1 MIQRVQ
7 SLYLLGAIT
16 MLVIVSFWGDFFD
29 YMTDEAFFRFNA
41 FGISKYTL
49 DGKELIEQ
57 TSLPVYS
64 VTLLLALF
72 ALFVLFSYKK
82 LNKQFAYSKLLWGLY
97 LLVLVGIVVWNY
109 FIAPGQV
116 TGKVI
121 QSNYSHSFYLLVI
134 GLPLAHLAHMGIR
147 KDKKTIDSLN
157 RLR

>member
-16 MLVIVSFWGDFFD
+16 MLVIASFWGDFFD
-29 YMTDEAFFRFNA
+29 YITDEAFFRFNA

-72 ALFVLFSYKK
+72 GLFVLFSYKK

-121 QSNYSHSFYLLVI
+121 QSNYSYSFYLLVI
-134 GLPLAHLAHMGIR
+134 GLPLAHLAHMEIR